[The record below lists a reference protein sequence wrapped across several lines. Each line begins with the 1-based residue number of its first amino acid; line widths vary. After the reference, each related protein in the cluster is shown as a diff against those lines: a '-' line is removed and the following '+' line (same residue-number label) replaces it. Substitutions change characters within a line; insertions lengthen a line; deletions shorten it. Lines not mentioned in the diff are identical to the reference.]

1 MNYSKAIEIAPNIY
15 WVGYVIPD
23 DPFQCHVYL
32 IKNGNESILIDPGS
46 MITFPVV
53 LEKITSILPL
63 RDIKYI
69 IMHHQDP
76 DIVGC
81 FATLETLF
89 PKGERYIVTHW
100 RTQMLLKHYQ
110 WKTHF
115 YLIDEH
121 EWKLKANDRELE
133 FVFTPY
139 AHFPGAF
146 ATYDKK
152 SQIMFSSDLFG
163 GLTPEFELFAK
174 NADEYFEYAKPFHQ
188 HYIPNKEIL
197 NYAIDHIKVKDISMI
212 APQHGSIIKKELINP
227 FLDKLSNLDC
237 GLYLMDDYV
246 TDLDVLSKIDDIFK
260 KFLKDAVS
268 SSSFKTIIK
277 NLFIH
282 LEELFPSISK
292 IKVCGKS
299 FYSNKEYCFQYEN
312 FELTQIQNKQENFT
326 IKKSFINEE
335 KKEVGEIF
343 LFMDEKLDDKNK
355 KYLDVLFRQLETPLA
370 TSLEKEIMIREL
382 EINNKELYE
391 KSIKDAL
398 TNLYNR
404 EFMNDFLNQ
413 KIKESNR
420 YNIPLSIA
428 MIDIDFFKRINDTY
442 GHVIGDCV
450 LKELSNMLLTNFR
463 KSDTVVRY
471 GGEEILVIMPFTTL
485 IEACEKMEN
494 FRKMVENYLF
504 CGKKNIHMTIS
515 IGVAELKEEKN
526 KTEFIKKADTNLY
539 AAKESGRNRVICK
552 EEVK

>member
-1 MNYSKAIEIAPNIY
+1 MDYSKAIEIAPNIY

-32 IKNGNESILIDPGS
+32 IKNGDESILIDPGS

-81 FATLETLF
+81 FTTLETLF

-110 WKTHF
+110 WKTPF
-115 YLIDEH
+115 YLINEN
-121 EWKLKANDRELE
+121 EWKLNAGNRELE

-152 SQIMFSSDLFG
+152 SKIMFSSDLFG
-163 GLTPEFELFAK
+163 GLTPKFELFAK
-174 NADEYFEYAKPFHQ
+174 NADEYFEYAKPFHK

-197 NYAIDHIKVKDISMI
+197 NYAIDHIKIKDISMI

-268 SSSFKTIIK
+268 SSSFETIIK

-292 IKVCGKS
+292 IKICGKS

-312 FELTQIQNKQENFT
+312 FELTQIQNQQENFT

-343 LFMDEKLDDKNK
+343 LFMDEKLDDKHK

-382 EINNKELYE
+382 EMNNKQLYE
-391 KSIKDAL
+391 KSIKDSL

-404 EFMNDFLNQ
+404 EFMNDFLDQ
-413 KIKESNR
+413 KIKESKR

-442 GHVIGDCV
+442 GHIIGDCV
-450 LKELSNMLLTNFR
+450 LKELANLLLKNFR

-485 IEACEKMEN
+485 IEACEKMEE
-494 FRKMVENYLF
+494 FRKMIENYIF
-504 CGKKNIHMTIS
+504 CGKKNIHLTIS
-515 IGVAELKEEKN
+515 VGVAQLKEEKN

-539 AAKESGRNRVICK
+539 EAKESGRNRTVCK
-552 EEVK
+552 EDK

>member
-121 EWKLKANDRELE
+121 EWTLKANDRELE